1 MLLRLLFSLTTHHYT
16 DKNPQSTK
24 VIHLLRAFLSKK
36 RAEREPYSNRKK
48 SQENCKSMQKR
59 KTRKEKKWSKQNFRT
74 TEILPLFSHSTG
86 HCSRSNGTL
95 KLFPLKMEHIK
106 CFLVANRITLCLK
119 TKKVGLRYIKL
130 NKDW

>member
-48 SQENCKSMQKR
+48 ISRKLQVYAKEKDKKR
-59 KTRKEKKWSKQNFRT
+59 KKRSKQNCRT